1 MAQHPLEEVFVLKAR
16 IKFAK
21 SGSMKYVGHLDI
33 MRYFQK
39 AIRRS
44 ELPIKYSE
52 GFNPHQIMSFA
63 APLGVGI
70 TSEGEYL
77 DIELKEEV
85 PSKEARNRLQAT
97 MVDGMDIIEFKY
109 LPEKTP
115 NAMSSLAAAP
125 YILTYKHPENFAFSL
140 EDLQQAKLEF
150 FDQASSIMIVKKT
163 KKGEREL
170 DLKPLIYEFS
180 IDENETG
187 EIAFSLLVSTGSV
200 DNIKPELV
208 LMHFFKHME
217 CDVEE
222 NAFFIHR
229 VDMLTRIDD
238 KLIPLGEVGYDL

>member
-1 MAQHPLEEVFVLKAR
+1 MKVR

-21 SGSMKYVGHLDI
+21 SGVMKYVGHLDI

-44 ELPIKYSE
+44 GLPIKYSE

-63 APLGVGI
+63 SPLGVGI

-85 PSKEARNRLQAT
+85 PCAKACEQLQNT
-97 MVDGMDIIEFKY
+97 MVEGMDIRKVTY
-109 LPEKTP
+109 LPQKAQ
-115 NAMSSLAAAP
+115 NAMSSLAAAS
-125 YILTYKHPENFAFSL
+125 YSLTYKHPEQFSYSL
-140 EDLQQAKLEF
+140 DDLKGAKKVF
-150 FDQASSIMIVKKT
+150 FDDANEIPIVKKT

-170 DLKPLIYEFS
+170 DLKPLIYDFDIS
-180 IDENETG
+180 QKG
-187 EIAFSLLVSTGSV
+187 EKITFYLFVSTGSV

-208 LMHFFKHME
+208 LQHFFASME
-217 CDVEE
+217 CEVED

-229 VDMLTRIDD
+229 IDMFARNEDGFVS
-238 KLIPLGEVGYDL
+238 LGDVGYEK